1 MANTKVTGDVI
12 ANGTISTVHLA
23 DDAITAAKLDS
34 TATGITF
41 ADLTVDTDT
50 LYVDA
55 ANNRVGIG
63 TTSPTQALHVDGV
76 IYSVSS
82 GTDGGEIRLANSGGG
97 SNWYWAARTTGL
109 NLGELGAADGRI
121 FIANG
126 GNVGIGVTSGIDANL
141 RVDAN
146 SATLTQEILKV
157 KGGGSGGAYGFL
169 VEANNGDDLFKVNTL
184 SYDSYFPNGKVGIGI
199 TSPAT
204 VLDVRGSGAN
214 TLPATTGTTPSTG
227 TRFRLASTSG
237 ASAVLDFGISTG
249 GKSWL
254 QATDRTDLSIEYPF
268 LINPNGG
275 SVGIGTASPTFQLS
289 IENHATTT
297 STATMELDGKRTNG
311 TDGPVGEMIFSN
323 NGDTF
328 ATVAGFRDGA
338 DNSGSIVFQTQDSGT
353 FGTRMT
359 ISSDGNVGIGTIS
372 PAQSLD
378 TTGKIRIRD
387 GGNTTI
393 PSIQMGPSG
402 IDGLSLPTTNTV
414 AFITN
419 STERM
424 RIDSLGDVTIQTSG
438 ADDIKNLTINSSNGS
453 SQVAGFVI
461 QNDGANGYIHFKAGA
476 GNATPTTKLTIGN
489 AANSGNVGIGTS
501 SPVAKFEVTDGSSS
515 ITLQEYSNGAAIF
528 LDGVNGDFI
537 GGDYFHILADGNSYL
552 GLGGYAGGSTPL
564 NISNSG
570 NVGIGATSPLS
581 KFDLRGT
588 AYITGYTVGFDTSPQ
603 GNYAYRLTNDG
614 ANSFINV
621 LGGNLGIGTTNP
633 QYGKLQIKTA
643 SAIGY
648 TPTSFINGTNLRL
661 TTGGTAATNVTTGV
675 SFGIGGAAELYI
687 GAVQNSSGYADAV
700 FQTYHGAYGE
710 RMRMTSDGKLGI
722 GITTPQVNLQVNGSP
737 NGIVSHFGPGTFNGN
752 GTWSAIS
759 LGYSEAGN
767 NAYRKVGIA
776 AQTKGDGA
784 ARQDLHFLVD
794 TASDSSSI
802 DIGDSKMSIQ
812 YNTGD
817 VIINNKLGIGTTLP
831 DGVLH
836 VIGKVNTN
844 RIVSGN
850 LIMGNIRSN
859 LTTTTYLLLVDLNV
873 SAGFSLVGE
882 LNAASY
888 TTYNVSRI
896 YVRKNYNATTGTAV
910 ITGIAKSGSNLSVV
924 DISHSSGRFIAIKL
938 TGDPEIDVMWTGYRL
953 NGQFNSDG
961 TIKILTS
968 GVTENSV
975 YASY

>member
-1 MANTKVTGDVI
+1 
-12 ANGTISTVHLA
+12 
-23 DDAITAAKLDS
+23 
-34 TATGITF
+34 
-41 ADLTVDTDT
+41 
-50 LYVDA
+50 
-55 ANNRVGIG
+55 
-63 TTSPTQALHVDGV
+63 
-76 IYSVSS
+76 
-82 GTDGGEIRLANSGGG
+82 
-97 SNWYWAARTTGL
+97 
-109 NLGELGAADGRI
+109 
-121 FIANG
+121 
-126 GNVGIGVTSGIDANL
+126 
-141 RVDAN
+141 
-146 SATLTQEILKV
+146 
-157 KGGGSGGAYGFL
+157 
-169 VEANNGDDLFKVNTL
+169 
-184 SYDSYFPNGKVGIGI
+184 
-199 TSPAT
+199 
-204 VLDVRGSGAN
+204 
-214 TLPATTGTTPSTG
+214 
-227 TRFRLASTSG
+227 
-237 ASAVLDFGISTG
+237 
-249 GKSWL
+249 
-254 QATDRTDLSIEYPF
+254 
-268 LINPNGG
+268 
-275 SVGIGTASPTFQLS
+275 
-289 IENHATTT
+289 
-297 STATMELDGKRTNG
+297 LDGKRTNG

-710 RMRMTSDGKLGI
+710 RMRITSDGK
-722 GITTPQVNLQVNGSP
+722 V
-737 NGIVSHFGPGTFNGN
+737 
-752 GTWSAIS
+752 
-759 LGYSEAGN
+759 
-767 NAYRKVGIA
+767 
-776 AQTKGDGA
+776 
-784 ARQDLHFLVD
+784 
-794 TASDSSSI
+794 
-802 DIGDSKMSIQ
+802 
-812 YNTGD
+812 
-817 VIINNKLGIGTTLP
+817 GIGTTSPINPLHIKAAAGGIFRIEDSSGNIGAYTEFSGGYAYQYYYQLGGGVKIALSTNGNSYFTGGNVGIGVTNPSFKTHFRGGSNTEETVLKLDKSSYSDTGGHTTILGFGNEPGGWAKGGIGYERTGSYDKGKIHFLQANTSNTNTVTLADSVMTIQP
-831 DGVLH
+831 DGKVGIGVSNPQFEKLEVAGNIKANDVNGKFYTNAYSFANADTYSDTVSVSGH
-836 VIGKVNTN
+836 CLYEYIIVVNPNSGGSGLYADYYYGKVGIGVGWNGSAVTQYIFQDADETAP
-844 RIVSGN
+844 RSLYSSGG
-850 LIMGNIRSN
+850 GNISITARMIYSGGVYTE
-859 LTTTTYLLLVDLNV
+859 LAQGTTCTIRFQ
-873 SAGFSLVGE
+873 GFST
-882 LNAASY
+882 SQY
-888 TTYNVSRI
+888 
-896 YVRKNYNATTGTAV
+896 
-910 ITGIAKSGSNLSVV
+910 GIVYL
-924 DISHSSGRFIAIKL
+924 R
-938 TGDPEIDVMWTGYRL
+938 RL
-953 NGQFNSDG
+953 
-961 TIKILTS
+961 
-968 GVTENSV
+968 
-975 YASY
+975 A